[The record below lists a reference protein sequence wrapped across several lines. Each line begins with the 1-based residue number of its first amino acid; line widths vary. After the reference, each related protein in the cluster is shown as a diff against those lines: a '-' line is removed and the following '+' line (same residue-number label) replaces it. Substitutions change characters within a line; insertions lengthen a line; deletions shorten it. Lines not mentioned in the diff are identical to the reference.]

1 MSELSVRLADTGSM
15 TTAVRTP
22 ATKTI
27 STEADYPHMGW
38 HDCRIHAISLA
49 EHGEDGALPQVR
61 LMLDL
66 DYIVRWEEPAAAGS
80 HLTFWVAPATLVFE
94 GAWGISGEFGPLYEQ
109 LEIADLHKL
118 DPADEHP
125 EPSWH
130 IEGQNFGFHLRA
142 HGFRQHLRATPVH
155 VHRKV
160 LTSQERGG
168 ISFALPA

>member
-1 MSELSVRLADTGSM
+1 MPELSAQRADTGPM
-15 TTAVRTP
+15 TSAVHAAPDTW
-22 ATKTI
+22 
-27 STEADYPHMGW
+27 TEADYPHMGW

-66 DYIVRWEEPAAAGS
+66 DYIVRWEQPASPDG
-80 HLTFWVAPATLVFE
+80 HLTFWIAPATLVFE
-94 GAWGISGEFGPLYEQ
+94 GAWGICGEFGPLHEQ
-109 LEIADLHKL
+109 LEIADIHRL

-130 IEGQNFGFHLRA
+130 VEGQNFGFHLRA
-142 HGFRQHLRATPVH
+142 RGYRQHLRAAPVN
-155 VHRKV
+155 VPRKV

-168 ISFALPA
+168 VSFALPA